1 MQQDKCSEIGVS
13 IKRKQNT
20 LTTPF
25 ENPMVIFEK
34 LGCCGDLIWSSAGE
48 IFYLEQ

>member
-13 IKRKQNT
+13 IKRKQHT
-20 LTTPF
+20 LIMPF

-34 LGCCGDLIWSSAGE
+34 LGYYGPFG
-48 IFYLEQ
+48 